1 MMNNFRHL
9 TGEFFGTAILTATL
23 LGSGVTA
30 SQLSKDALL
39 AVLAMAFAT
48 TLAFG
53 VMILILQPI
62 SGAHFNPFVSLILL
76 IDERGK
82 GSKCALCALAQI
94 IGAIVGAILVNLM
107 FGRQILEIAR
117 TERLDLGTALGEV
130 VATAG
135 LIFVIVALIRV
146 RKERLIA
153 LAVPAWIGTAFFMTS
168 STAFANPAI
177 TIGRIFSDSFAGVEP
192 ASAVG
197 FIAAQFI
204 GALLG
209 YGLSNYLFEKKHDLA
224 L

>member
-1 MMNNFRHL
+1 MKQLKHL
-9 TGEFFGTAILTATL
+9 TAEFVGTAILTATL
-23 LGSGVTA
+23 LGSGITA
-30 SQLSKDALL
+30 TMLSEDSLV
-39 AVLAMAFAT
+39 AVLSMAFAT

-53 VMILILQPI
+53 VMILLLQPI
-62 SGAHFNPFVSLILL
+62 SGAHFNPFVSLALL
-76 IDERGK
+76 LDSKGNSGK
-82 GSKCALCALAQI
+82 CVLCALSQLL
-94 IGAIVGAILVNLM
+94 GAVFGAILVNLM
-107 FGRQILEIAR
+107 FGRALLEIAT
-117 TERLDLGTALGEV
+117 TERLNLGTALGEV

-135 LIFVIVALIRV
+135 LIFTIIALIRV
-146 RKERLIA
+146 HKEKLIA

-177 TIGRIFSDSFAGVEP
+177 TLGRIFSDTFAGIEP

-209 YGLSNYLFEKKHDLA
+209 YGLANLLFTKNPKLS